1 MYFLFFVLALGCCVY
16 SGRHFSTYSG
26 FEKLFS
32 PVNDDICFV
41 KSSLNLRKNS
51 KQAVI
56 ITHLECKQPFLFLL
70 APRRPTQWK
79 YLPVEVYNVALRLPH
94 NRLSSCQ
101 ETPLKQ
107 FKAADLMRQPRLF
120 NFFVLL
126 HTHQKSYSS
135 RISKHFNYMKIT
147 AIMKWNTALFFFFN
161 LKLRNEICFLKFSLA
176 RSYCL
181 FVCFVM
187 SPGVINAPF
196 FALCTHL
203 AQVSLE
209 LATSWSSYQ
218 LCRLKTD
225 SSRSTLK

>member
-1 MYFLFFVLALGCCVY
+1 MYFLFFVLAFSCCVY
-16 SGRHFSTYSG
+16 SGRHFRTYSG

-79 YLPVEVYNVALRLPH
+79 YLPVEVCNVALRLPH

-126 HTHQKSYSS
+126 HTHTHTHQKSYSS

-147 AIMKWNTALFFFFN
+147 AIMKWNTALFFF
-161 LKLRNEICFLKFSLA
+161 LIW
-176 RSYCL
+176 
-181 FVCFVM
+181 
-187 SPGVINAPF
+187 
-196 FALCTHL
+196 
-203 AQVSLE
+203 SLE
-209 LATSWSSYQ
+209 MKYVFWSSVWHGLTVCVFVL
-218 LCRLKTD
+218 LCHLESLMHRVLL
-225 SSRSTLK
+225 SAHI